1 MKSTILFLAMFISF
15 QLFSQKTISPTRT
28 SKLIKVTNNDYSHSN
43 LNIICQNDTAS
54 TTGGMEVNV
63 NVLTN
68 DENTGSDTIYV
79 FGAWYKSPIKGGV
92 WHSDSIVSV
101 VPFMNH
107 NDGTDTIIYRVAKK
121 NTTAPL
127 DTAYLIVHVI
137 NSHSYDSLCINN
149 INAGVN
155 SFNYLFG
162 NMGYLE
168 KDHRIDFENVKP
180 HFEVPKGSGKHTI
193 FACNLW
199 VGGMNN
205 GEIYFAGERYRQPGP
220 DFYTGPVSEVY
231 DSLYFAKW
239 GRTWKVSQEEISYH
253 ISHCNDPGYEP
264 IEVIRNWPG
273 NGNPDL
279 GQSLKIAPFCDYN
292 SNEKYEPELGDYPL
306 IRGDQAIFYVFNDS
320 KFQHHQSGGPSLGI
334 EVHAMVY
341 GFDRPEDSAINNT
354 VFVHYNIVNKSNR
367 EYDSAYL
374 GVFFFFFLGY
384 NWDDYVGWNVEGGY
398 MFAYNGDSID
408 ENSGLTLNY
417 GIHPPAQ
424 SATFLA
430 GPLMDEDGL
439 DNPKGNCN
447 ESINGLNFGDNITD
461 NERLGMTGWK
471 FYFNSNDPIMGSPN
485 TDLEFY
491 KYLKMIWK
499 DNTHLMYGGN
509 GHPLFGS
516 TDFATNFMFPG
527 DSDTCFW
534 GTGGVH
540 IPGEAWTEVTA
551 GNDPSDRRSFGSSGP
566 FTIESGEIIELDM
579 AFLFARDFNGNNFD
593 ALSILN
599 ERNEYLKA
607 KVNNGELIYLPACS
621 PNSIIES
628 SEKNTSFIYPNP
640 AKEYTVIHSP
650 QKGNKKI
657 TIYDLAGK
665 IHFHQ
670 SSDKIETRINLKF
683 FKKGFYIIVMNDGN
697 QTRSSKL
704 IKL

>member
-1 MKSTILFLAMFISF
+1 M
-15 QLFSQKTISPTRT
+15 
-28 SKLIKVTNNDYSHSN
+28 
-43 LNIICQNDTAS
+43 NIICQNDTAS

-306 IRGDQAIFYVFNDS
+306 IRGDEAIFYVFNDS
-320 KFQHHQSGGPSLGI
+320 KYEHYQSGGSALGI
-334 EVHAMVY
+334 EGHIMVY
-341 GFDRPEDSAINNT
+341 GYDDPDDSVLQNT
-354 VFVHYNIVNKSNR
+354 IFVHFDIVNKSNNR
-367 EYDSAYL
+367 YNNTYAGLNFD
-374 GVFFFFFLGY
+374 GNLGY
-384 NWDDYVGWNVEGGY
+384 NWDDYVGCNVNGGY
-398 MFAYNGDSID
+398 FYTCNGDSLD
-408 ENSGLTLNY
+408 ENIGNINSYGL
-417 GIHPPAQ
+417 HPPAQ

-430 GPLMDEDGL
+430 GPLKEADNL
-439 DNPKGNCN
+439 DNPYGECD
-447 ESINGLNFGDNITD
+447 ESINGLGFGDNVID
-461 NERLGMTGWK
+461 NERLGMTGWL
-471 FYFNSNDPIMGSPN
+471 YYLDNHDPIVGIPSNDSSYYN
-485 TDLEFY
+485 
-491 KYLKMIWK
+491 YLRMVWK
-499 DNTHLMYGGN
+499 DNTRVMYGGN
-509 GHPLFGS
+509 GHPLYGS
-516 TDFATNFMFPG
+516 TEIPAKFMYPG

-534 GTGGVH
+534 GTGGIH
-540 IPGEAWTEVTA
+540 FGGEPWTEFSV
-551 GNDPSDRRSFGSSGP
+551 GNPPSDRRSVGSTGP
-566 FTIESGEIIELDM
+566 FTFESGETVELDM
-579 AFLFARDFNGNNFD
+579 AFVFARDYNGNHLD
-593 ALSILN
+593 ALPILE
-599 ERNEYLKA
+599 ERNANLKE
-607 KVNNGELIYLPACS
+607 KVKNSELIYLPDCS
-621 PNSIIES
+621 PS
-628 SEKNTSFIYPNP
+628 SVEEHKHLNQIHIYPNP
-640 AKEYTVIHSP
+640 AKEYVIINTS
-650 QKGNKKI
+650 QNNSKI
-657 TIYDLAGK
+657 SIYDLTGK
-665 IHFHQ
+665 VHF
-670 SSDKIETRINLKF
+670 KGLFIEKEVRIDLNFLEN
-683 FKKGFYIIVMNDGN
+683 GFYLVVMDDGIMR
-697 QTRSSKL
+697 QTSKL